1 MTTIKQSELLKAVT
15 KDHAAKI
22 VLKEAPPEY
31 EFLADP
37 PSISAFDLDVVKLTA
52 QFVARNGRQFL
63 TNLMNREQR
72 NFQFDFLRPQHSL
85 FQYFTKLLEQY
96 TKVLIPPKDLK
107 DKLNFEADNRAH
119 VLEQVS
125 YRVAWLEHQEA
136 ARRKQEEALEK
147 ERVSYAQVD
156 WHNFVV
162 VETVDYQP
170 WEVGWLVVLK
180 RERKLIQTAGG
191 ELPSPHKPG
200 GGGGAGA
207 DPAAPGGGGGRR
219 AGAGAARRGLR
230 LGGGGDR
237 CGHQRAGHG
246 GGQQRGGGAA

>member
-1 MTTIKQSELLKAVT
+1 MI
-15 KDHAAKI
+15 H
-22 VLKEAPPEY
+22 
-31 EFLADP
+31 
-37 PSISAFDLDVVKLTA
+37 
-52 QFVARNGRQFL
+52 
-63 TNLMNREQR
+63 REQR

-96 TKVLIPPKDLK
+96 TKVFFLHFFFICFYFFFTKVLIPPKDLQN
-107 DKLNFEADNRAH
+107 KLNFEADNRAH

-170 WEVGWLVVLK
+170 WEVGNFLNNLF
-180 RERKLIQTAGG
+180 L
-191 ELPSPHKPG
+191 
-200 GGGGAGA
+200 
-207 DPAAPGGGGGRR
+207 
-219 AGAGAARRGLR
+219 
-230 LGGGGDR
+230 
-237 CGHQRAGHG
+237 
-246 GGQQRGGGAA
+246 